1 MVKGKEEVQNQADLQ
16 ALSQGITN
24 QLASLKHSLEM
35 TEYEMKRLED
45 KQNRNRKNLM
55 DITDKH
61 TSAMDNLQAEFEH
74 AKQERNRKN
83 ATADA
88 KNIESEKIEAKMAE
102 LEEAY
107 EAYQKKMVRQK
118 DAIETAVRLYISTL
132 TNSLQLERFRA
143 SPGSRRSISAGL
155 CPRFGIPRDSVLVMH
170 TLFSPCL

>member
-1 MVKGKEEVQNQADLQ
+1 
-16 ALSQGITN
+16 
-24 QLASLKHSLEM
+24 
-35 TEYEMKRLED
+35 
-45 KQNRNRKNLM
+45 
-55 DITDKH
+55 
-61 TSAMDNLQAEFEH
+61 MDNLQAEFEH

-132 TNSLQLERFRA
+132 TNSLQLERFPA
-143 SPGSRRSISAGL
+143 
-155 CPRFGIPRDSVLVMH
+155 
-170 TLFSPCL
+170 